1 MSSEKMN
8 DVLLEFC
15 SELIP
20 DKTLELEI
28 LRKNIEILYESK
40 KTKYNFDMKSEL
52 QENIKKNKVEKDY
65 ELGLNTFGILLDR
78 LTILNAKLF
87 FLDGKSVLIETK
99 KQISGILTC
108 IQKCKPAKTVILA
121 KEIGERLHKIDEEPF
136 QVLLRLQKSNIA
148 QWVNQDLLYT
158 ADPNLASYQRL
169 KTYVVETRYDNTIR
183 NKAIEKLDLWFGSN
197 FI

>member
-1 MSSEKMN
+1 MN